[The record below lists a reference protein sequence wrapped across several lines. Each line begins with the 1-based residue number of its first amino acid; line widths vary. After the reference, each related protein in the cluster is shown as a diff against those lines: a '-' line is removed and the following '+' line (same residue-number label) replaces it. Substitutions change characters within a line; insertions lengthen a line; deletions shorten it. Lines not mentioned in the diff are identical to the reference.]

1 VTVRRAWR
9 RDGFVVDTDPERL
22 DLPLVHRWL
31 AEESYWARGV
41 PVEVVRRAVAHS
53 LNFGL
58 YRAREQ
64 IGLARVVTDYATFAW
79 LADVFVSAL
88 WRGRGLGVWLVET
101 AMGCPELQGL
111 RNVVLATADAHE
123 LYRRF
128 GFTEPPPGRLMLK
141 HDPDAYTRDRSR

>member
-1 VTVRRAWR
+1 VTIAREWR
-9 RDGFVVDTDPERL
+9 RDDFLIATDPERL
-22 DLPLVHRWL
+22 DVALVHRWL

-41 PVEVVRRAVAHS
+41 SAEVVRRAVAHS

-58 YRAREQ
+58 YRDGAQ

-79 LADVFVSAL
+79 LADVFVTAP

-101 AMGCPELQGL
+101 AMACPELQGL

-128 GFTEPPPGRLMLK
+128 GFAEPPPGRLMLR
-141 HDPDAYTRDRSR
+141 HDPDVYTRAR